1 MVFCIE
7 LCPSLT
13 VVFHVTFF
21 SCPAQPLVTE
31 QELPADYDQR
41 MAARVMA
48 NVIATDTQ
56 QQGLGGE
63 RRGAEQG
70 SSELLA
76 TLRALTDRD
85 PNSAAYVTVVRFLPN

>member
-1 MVFCIE
+1 
-7 LCPSLT
+7 
-13 VVFHVTFF
+13 
-21 SCPAQPLVTE
+21 
-31 QELPADYDQR
+31 

-48 NVIATDTQ
+48 NVIAADTQ

-63 RRGAEQG
+63 RSGAEQG

>member
-1 MVFCIE
+1 MVLCIE

-85 PNSAAYVTVVRFLPN
+85 PNSAAYVTVVRFLHN